1 MSFFRYDFGYA
12 WPWTWGHLIA
22 AGFFGAIALVL
33 WRLGRPRWL
42 AALFSAVTAW
52 ALSGAFLLHVVMR
65 FSLPLT
71 LPTQAFLGTHTGR
84 VLDLGAGSGR
94 ATLMVLLE
102 RPRSTVVALDIFSD
116 QYGITG
122 NTPERLRA
130 NVAAAG
136 AADRLEVQAADMRQ
150 MPFPDA
156 SFDGAVSAYAID
168 HLNRDGI
175 SRALAE
181 TRRVLKPGGDF
192 LLLVLNPDV
201 WIRVAL
207 PMFHEHGYFGRQPPA
222 GVWRERLVTGGF
234 DVVEVGTTP
243 GTLYLLGRTP
253 AGAASR

>member
-1 MSFFRYDFGYA
+1 
-12 WPWTWGHLIA
+12 
-22 AGFFGAIALVL
+22 
-33 WRLGRPRWL
+33 
-42 AALFSAVTAW
+42 
-52 ALSGAFLLHVVMR
+52 
-65 FSLPLT
+65 
-71 LPTQAFLGTHTGR
+71 
-84 VLDLGAGSGR
+84 
-94 ATLMVLLE
+94 
-102 RPRSTVVALDIFSD
+102 VVALDIFSD
-116 QYGITG
+116 HYGIDG
-122 NTPERLRA
+122 NTPERLRT

-136 AADRLEVQAADMRQ
+136 AADRLEVQTADMRQ

-175 SRALAE
+175 TRALAE

-207 PMFHEHGYFGRQPPA
+207 PMFYEHGYFGRQPPA
-222 GVWRERLVTGGF
+222 EVWRERLVTGGF

-253 AGAASR
+253 AGAASRSR